1 MWFPMNATTAVANQ
15 RQRGATAAATS
26 STASS
31 LLGPAFAAL
40 KSSAG
45 GSSAA
50 GQWLVGKKPATL
62 TMSSSGRGG
71 VLVQARMKGKKRR
84 EKEKNSCL
92 SPSSLSLSLP
102 PRFFFH
108 SFSIQSGPRRRE
120 EARGRLRSLP
130 RGLQDGP
137 PLGDDGEEEE
147 EEEEGGSGRG
157 GWVLVAGVREDPA
170 PSFRSSSPPSGGNAS
185 PYAQGDGTWAP
196 RGEGQVRARLNTKA
210 PNCYLFRFSVS
221 LFYFSSST
229 KPKNL
234 QQTFCDL
241 NLSLL
246 VFSLP
251 LSLPTKTL
259 SPFPAPRQDRLPRRW
274 QL

>member
-1 MWFPMNATTAVANQ
+1 MAVSAPCPAACRMVPPSATT
-15 RQRGATAAATS
+15 
-26 STASS
+26 
-31 LLGPAFAAL
+31 
-40 KSSAG
+40 
-45 GSSAA
+45 
-50 GQWLVGKKPATL
+50 
-62 TMSSSGRGG
+62 
-71 VLVQARMKGKKRR
+71 
-84 EKEKNSCL
+84 
-92 SPSSLSLSLP
+92 
-102 PRFFFH
+102 
-108 SFSIQSGPRRRE
+108 
-120 EARGRLRSLP
+120 
-130 RGLQDGP
+130 
-137 PLGDDGEEEE
+137 GEEEE

-251 LSLPTKTL
+251 LSLLTKTL